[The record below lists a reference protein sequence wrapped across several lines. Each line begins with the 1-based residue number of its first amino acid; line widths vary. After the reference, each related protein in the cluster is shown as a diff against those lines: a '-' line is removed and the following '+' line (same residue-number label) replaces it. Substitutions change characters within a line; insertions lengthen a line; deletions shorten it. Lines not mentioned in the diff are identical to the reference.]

1 MKTWQS
7 VFSKVKVGRP
17 RISQIFKPRRIAIV
31 TATAGGLVCAQ
42 LAHLQATY
50 IPLKP
55 PVFPATSGYEV
66 WSGQDENRPK
76 KPSQKRAKR
85 VLIIGDSLV
94 VGIGCEEQAVMPHA
108 LCKKLSEL
116 LEADIVWS
124 SYGINGADIR
134 TIYRDAVHR
143 LEDWV
148 QHQQPQLLRALARM
162 VPDGLAE
169 HHPAAA
175 GLRARL
181 QAAADASAASAAP
194 SSAHGGSD
202 AVLTT
207 RASGRTVSANE
218 AAEDGALLAAAQGV
232 DIVVV
237 MCGLNDFK
245 RLPAGRTAGAFRRD
259 LDRLLELLQD
269 KAGAGCLVAL
279 PALPLEETCLPQPLK
294 SAAIWLGARFD
305 AQKRAAAAAAGE
317 DRVQFIPKPAVD
329 MWTAARER
337 AIAAAGAA
345 STAENPRPP
354 VAAGRELLARDGV
367 HPNEAG
373 YVAFAEY
380 LATELAAR
388 IRALEIGA
396 AAAAAPLRGGMGRS

>member
-1 MKTWQS
+1 M
-7 VFSKVKVGRP
+7 
-17 RISQIFKPRRIAIV
+17 
-31 TATAGGLVCAQ
+31 VCAQ

-50 IPLKP
+50 VPLKP
-55 PVFPATSGYEV
+55 PVIASTSGLEK
-66 WSGQDENRPK
+66 WSGQGDNVLRHGPQNPLQR
-76 KPSQKRAKR
+76 KPKR

-94 VGIGCEEQAVMPHA
+94 VGIGCEEQAVMPQA

-116 LEADIVWS
+116 LESDIIWS

-134 TIYRDAVHR
+134 TIYRDVLHR
-143 LEDWV
+143 LEDWR
-148 QHQQPQLLRALARM
+148 QHQQPQLLRALSRM
-162 VPDGLAE
+162 VPDGFAE

-181 QAAADASAASAAP
+181 QAAADASAAPASP
-194 SSAHGGSD
+194 STAHAGSE
-202 AVLTT
+202 VLLTT
-207 RASGRTVSANE
+207 RASGHTLSSE
-218 AAEDGALLAAAQGV
+218 ATWSSGAGDRAAILAAAQGV

-259 LDRLLELLQD
+259 LDRLLDLLQERV
-269 KAGAGCLVAL
+269 GAGCLVAL
-279 PALPLEETCLPQPLK
+279 PALPLEETRLPQPLK

-329 MWTAARER
+329 MWRAARER
-337 AIAAAGAA
+337 AVAAAAA
-345 STAENPRPP
+345 AAAAASSTAERARPA
-354 VAAGRELLARDGV
+354 VAAGRELVARDGV

-373 YVAFAEY
+373 YAAFAEY
-380 LATELAAR
+380 LAAELAPR
-388 IRALEIGA
+388 IRALEA
-396 AAAAAPLRGGMGRS
+396 AAAAAAAVAAAPLTLAPPPPLLRGGLERG